1 MPANRKQADTL
12 SRLTLDRFVPGPAR
26 RVIELCQ
33 GLQQGLNIYPIG

>member
-26 RVIELCQ
+26 HVIELCQ